1 MRARTTYSDRMTSR
15 MHARA
20 VIGLVGAALTLAA
33 CGGGSSATSDPQ
45 SLTDTSYAV
54 TTITV
59 DGAER
64 DVLPPV
70 EITFTADSINVATP
84 CNGMSG
90 PVTYSETTLTVGALA
105 QTKMACE
112 PALME
117 QDQVIA
123 DALAANPTWQVADGA
138 LTLTGAGTVIVA
150 VPTSAG

>member
-1 MRARTTYSDRMTSR
+1 MRARTIALAGT
-15 MHARA
+15 AFIA
-20 VIGLVGAALTLAA
+20 GAFMLTA
-33 CGGGSSATSDPQ
+33 CGGGTSAMSDPQ
-45 SLTDTSYAV
+45 SLTDTSYVV
-54 TTITV
+54 TTITI

-64 DVLPPV
+64 AVLPPV
-70 EITFTADSINVATP
+70 EIAFTADSISVGTP

-90 PVTYSETTLTVGALA
+90 PVTYSETTLTMGALA

-150 VPTSAG
+150 EPTSAG

>member
-1 MRARTTYSDRMTSR
+1 MRRTALSAT
-15 MHARA
+15 ALA
-20 VIGLVGAALTLAA
+20 VISLALAA
-33 CGGGSSATSDPQ
+33 CGGGTSATSDPQ
-45 SLTDTSYAV
+45 SLTDTAYTV

-59 DGAER
+59 DGADRE
-64 DVLPPV
+64 VLPPV
-70 EITFTADSINVATP
+70 EMAFTAESISVATP

-138 LTLTGAGTVIVA
+138 LTLTGGGTVIVA
-150 VPTSAG
+150 EPSSAG